1 MRLLSTLTALALGL
15 VVASSVSAEDKA
27 QKKAK
32 KAAKPV
38 TGVVT
43 EIKRDSET
51 KDSGTITVK
60 VQAKAKKGQTAPD
73 PVEKTFKVT
82 EATKF
87 ETKGKGKKGT
97 ATNTE
102 AKFTDLSKDARVTV
116 SFKDDV
122 AVSVTIL
129 PAAKKKNKQ

>member
-27 QKKAK
+27 QKKGK

-43 EIKRDSET
+43 EIK
-51 KDSGTITVK
+51 KDSDKDTGTITVK
-60 VQAKAKKGQTAPD
+60 VQAKAKKGQTAPE

-87 ETKGKGKKGT
+87 EKKGKGKKAT
-97 ATNTE
+97 ATE
-102 AKFTDLSKDARVTV
+102 AKFADLTRDARVTV
-116 SFKDDV
+116 AFKDDV

-129 PAAKKKNKQ
+129 PVAKKKNKQ